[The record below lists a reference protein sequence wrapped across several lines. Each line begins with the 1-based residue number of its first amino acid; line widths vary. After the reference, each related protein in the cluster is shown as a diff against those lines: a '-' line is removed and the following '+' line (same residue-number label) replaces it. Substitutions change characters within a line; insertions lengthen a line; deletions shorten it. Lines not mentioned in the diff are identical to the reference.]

1 MNEMISVFGSDIG
14 KQEINNVTECL
25 ESQWLSLGKK
35 VSEFEL
41 KFKDAYNLS
50 SFAMVDSGSNALF
63 MAIKLLD
70 LPECS
75 EIIIPS
81 FTWIACAN
89 AVVMAGHKPVFCDV
103 DLTTMNVTKEH
114 IENKIT
120 NKTAAIMV
128 VHYAG
133 LPVDMDEIKK
143 IGLPI
148 IEDAAHAV
156 DSVYKGQPCGNISEV
171 GIYSFG
177 SVKNLAAGEGGGL
190 AAKNPSLIEK
200 ANKLRYCGVGSSS
213 FSQSSTKERWWE
225 YDMNE
230 PFIKMIP
237 TNISASIALAQL
249 DRINELQ
256 QRRKDIWQY
265 YQDSLRNVTHPVN
278 ANDGDRHSY
287 FTYSIRTKNR
297 DKLARFLLDKNIY
310 TTLRFHPLHLYKAYN
325 QTDLKL
331 TNCETLNDDCLSI
344 PLHPR
349 LTDEQVQKIVYCI
362 NSF

>member
-1 MNEMISVFGSDIG
+1 MISVFGSDIG
-14 KQEINNVTECL
+14 PKEISNVTKCL
-25 ESQWLSLGKK
+25 ESQWLSLGEK

-41 KFKDAYNLS
+41 KFKDTYNLS

-70 LPECS
+70 LPKCS
-75 EIIIPS
+75 EIIVPS

-89 AVVMAGHKPVFCDV
+89 AVVMAGHKPIFCDV
-103 DLTTMNVTKEH
+103 DLTTMNVTREH

-133 LPVDMDEIKK
+133 LPVNMDDIKK

-156 DSVYKGQPCGNISEV
+156 DSLYKGKSCGNIADI
-171 GIYSFG
+171 GIYSFD
-177 SVKNLAAGEGGGL
+177 SVKNLAAGEGGGI
-190 AAKNPSLIEK
+190 AASNPLLIERAK
-200 ANKLRYCGVGSSS
+200 KLRYCGVGSSS
-213 FSQSSTKERWWE
+213 FSQSSKKERWWE

-256 QRRKDIWQY
+256 QRRKDIWEY
-265 YQDSLRNVTHPVN
+265 YQDSLRNVISPVN
-278 ANDGDRHSY
+278 ANDDDRHSY

-297 DKLARFLLDKNIY
+297 DKLARFLLNNNIY
-310 TTLRFHPLHLYKAYN
+310 TTLRFHPLHLYSAYN
-325 QTDLKL
+325 QTNLKL
-331 TNCETLNDDCLSI
+331 TNCEILNEDCLSI

-349 LTDEQVQKIVYCI
+349 LTDEQVQKVVDCI